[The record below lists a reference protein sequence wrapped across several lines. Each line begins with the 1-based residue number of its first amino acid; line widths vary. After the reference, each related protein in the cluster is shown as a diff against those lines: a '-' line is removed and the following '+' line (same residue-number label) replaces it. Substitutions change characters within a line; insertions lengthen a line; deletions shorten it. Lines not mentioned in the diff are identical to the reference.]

1 MSKAI
6 VLLSGGLDSTTV
18 LAIAKE
24 QKFDCYALSFDY
36 GQKQRS
42 ELDSAKAIAKKS
54 MVSEHRIMKISL
66 ADIGGSAL
74 TDDKIDV
81 PKYSDKEEIPITYVP
96 ARNTIFLSFALAWA
110 EVIDCQK
117 IFIGVNALDYSGYPD
132 CRPEYIKAYE
142 DMANLATKQSV
153 EGEKMTIE
161 TGKLQY
167 TITSFVQTKTIYTY
181 TIFKTSNPSGTRFT
195 RTISVPAA
203 SSASIPAVK
212 TGTFNFDGYTF
223 DLTGND
229 GTKFNTFESEVTVNT
244 DPNGG
249 TVSVSNLDSVFIENR
264 LLSLKPAYVEGYIGQ
279 SSFIE
284 GPTVNN
290 FSVFDQIISGT
301 LDIDSIDIFTEIKN
315 YVGAEARIKLRQLIS
330 NNSRTGNNVPL
341 IHSSINNW
349 ITLNRGVDNNGLV
362 SPSINRVFYTK
373 ANSNIDR
380 VIENLSDQ
388 MTTELEAQVNPLGN
402 IGSGNDFLYFDQVIE
417 ADFHIRLPLK
427 FIAKDLK
434 LRQKIDL
441 NLTDDSN
448 PVNNALVT
456 IYAENGFPFDAE
468 IQLFLLNSG
477 GAIIDSV
484 MVQGLIRSAN
494 TDALN
499 IVTNPVNSILEA
511 VIPTDKMTIINN
523 NSEVILQIIFN
534 TNNSPHTTIYRDNY
548 IKFKLVTD
556 MNMEIKYN

>member
-1 MSKAI
+1 
-6 VLLSGGLDSTTV
+6 
-18 LAIAKE
+18 
-24 QKFDCYALSFDY
+24 
-36 GQKQRS
+36 
-42 ELDSAKAIAKKS
+42 
-54 MVSEHRIMKISL
+54 
-66 ADIGGSAL
+66 
-74 TDDKIDV
+74 
-81 PKYSDKEEIPITYVP
+81 
-96 ARNTIFLSFALAWA
+96 
-110 EVIDCQK
+110 
-117 IFIGVNALDYSGYPD
+117 
-132 CRPEYIKAYE
+132 
-142 DMANLATKQSV
+142 
-153 EGEKMTIE
+153 
-161 TGKLQY
+161 
-167 TITSFVQTKTIYTY
+167 
-181 TIFKTSNPSGTRFT
+181 
-195 RTISVPAA
+195 
-203 SSASIPAVK
+203 
-212 TGTFNFDGYTF
+212 
-223 DLTGND
+223 
-229 GTKFNTFESEVTVNT
+229 
-244 DPNGG
+244 
-249 TVSVSNLDSVFIENR
+249 
-264 LLSLKPAYVEGYIGQ
+264 
-279 SSFIE
+279 
-284 GPTVNN
+284 
-290 FSVFDQIISGT
+290 
-301 LDIDSIDIFTEIKN
+301 
-315 YVGAEARIKLRQLIS
+315 
-330 NNSRTGNNVPL
+330 
-341 IHSSINNW
+341 
-349 ITLNRGVDNNGLV
+349 
-362 SPSINRVFYTK
+362 
-373 ANSNIDR
+373 
-380 VIENLSDQ
+380 

-417 ADFHIRLPLK
+417 ANFHIRLPLK

>member
-1 MSKAI
+1 MNKIRFSILLI
-6 VLLSGGLDSTTV
+6 V
-18 LAIAKE
+18 I
-24 QKFDCYALSFDY
+24 
-36 GQKQRS
+36 
-42 ELDSAKAIAKKS
+42 
-54 MVSEHRIMKISL
+54 
-66 ADIGGSAL
+66 
-74 TDDKIDV
+74 
-81 PKYSDKEEIPITYVP
+81 
-96 ARNTIFLSFALAWA
+96 LSFACKREEATRWNVDILSP
-110 EVIDCQK
+110 VVKTTLTIDDLVADS
-117 IFIGVNALDYSGYPD
+117 ILSINSDNSVDLDYSFSFSPIQEEFFLTIPD
-132 CRPEYIKAYE
+132 TAVKLRFGFPFLSAIQLPAGSQFVNDPSEESFDLGDARI
-142 DMANLATKQSV
+142 
-153 EGEKMTIE
+153 EKMTIE